1 MITPRAPL
9 FRKLHALIALSLIVL
24 LPSQVFAWGEKAHR
38 IIGALAWQKL
48 SDQAKRQ
55 VEWLLP
61 EESSDPDGPLAAVS
75 MWADRQSANYREQA
89 RWHFVAIPLSA
100 AEYDEKRDCADGNC
114 LVVALNNQK
123 VILESG
129 GPRKERA
136 DALKYVVHLVGDVHQ
151 PLHCADND
159 DRSGNL
165 VQVKFLGQISNLHK
179 VWDFDMVEASKMNVQ
194 QYVEELK
201 EFKVSRGFWIEQ
213 WVNDSHAIAQK
224 YAYVIPQDR
233 ELGNTYYRRNE
244 SIMTQQLAQASEKLV
259 QILEEALKSK
269 SRNRNRI
276 GLKASPKSLANRL
289 EPAGGP
295 S

>member
-1 MITPRAPL
+1 MITPRTPL
-9 FRKLHALIALSLIVL
+9 SKKLHVVLVLSVILL
-24 LPSQVFAWGEKAHR
+24 LPSQAFAWGEKAHR
-38 IIGALAWQKL
+38 IIGALAWMKL
-48 SDQAKRQ
+48 SEQAKRQ
-55 VEWLLP
+55 VRDLLP

-75 MWADRQSANYREQA
+75 MWADRQSINYREQA

-100 AEYDEKRDCADGNC
+100 ATYDEKRDCADGNC
-114 LVVALNNQK
+114 IVVALNKQK
-123 VILESG
+123 VILENG

-159 DRSGNL
+159 DRGGNL

-179 VWDFDMVEASKMNVQ
+179 VWDFDMVEAPKMSVQ

-201 EFKVSRGFWIEQ
+201 DFKVSRGFWIDH
-213 WVNDSHAIAQK
+213 WVNESHAIAQK

-244 SIMTQQLAQASEKLV
+244 SIMKQQLAQASERLV
-259 QILEEALKSK
+259 QILEEALTSRSKYKKSA
-269 SRNRNRI
+269 R
-276 GLKASPKSLANRL
+276 LKVSPKSLANRQ